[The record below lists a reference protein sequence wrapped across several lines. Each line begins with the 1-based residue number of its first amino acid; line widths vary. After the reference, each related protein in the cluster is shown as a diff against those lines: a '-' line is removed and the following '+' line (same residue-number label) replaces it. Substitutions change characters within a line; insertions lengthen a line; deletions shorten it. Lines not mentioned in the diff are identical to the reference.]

1 MNPFIMLEV
10 GETPPMS
17 ALLSNLALVVTEV
30 FKWVTQV
37 ATTITNTPT
46 LLLTTGF
53 LVLGGTIGIF
63 GRLLSKN

>member
-1 MNPFIMLEV
+1 M
-10 GETPPMS
+10 
-17 ALLSNLALVVTEV
+17 ADLLSNLALI
-30 FKWVTQV
+30 VTQIFV
-37 ATTITNTPT
+37 WVGTVGTTIVDTPI

>member
-37 ATTITNTPT
+37 ATTITDTPI

>member
-17 ALLSNLALVVTEV
+17 ALLSNLALVVTEF

-37 ATTITNTPT
+37 ATTITNTPI

>member
-17 ALLSNLALVVTEV
+17 VLLSNLALVVTEV

-37 ATTITNTPT
+37 ATTITDTPI

>member
-37 ATTITNTPT
+37 ATTITKTPI